1 MRERERERER
11 DMDLMIVNGLDVIER
26 KRRTLNW

>member
-1 MRERERERER
+1 MRGRGRGRERER
-11 DMDLMIVNGLDVIER
+11 DLMIVNGLDVIER